1 MFFVPKGFILCS
13 NYFFCTLTGL
23 NPMIVMEIGE
33 HIREKRKAFGLTQ
46 VELAERLG
54 VGIRFVRELEKG
66 KSTVR
71 LDKVNQVLRL
81 FGEELYPQRITE

>member
-1 MFFVPKGFILCS
+1 MS
-13 NYFFCTLTGL
+13 
-23 NPMIVMEIGE
+23 IGE

-46 VELAERLG
+46 VELAERTG

-66 KSTVR
+66 KSTVQ

-81 FGEELYPQRITE
+81 FGEELQAHKVNE

>member
-1 MFFVPKGFILCS
+1 MS
-13 NYFFCTLTGL
+13 
-23 NPMIVMEIGE
+23 IGE

-46 VELAERLG
+46 VELAERSG

-66 KSTVR
+66 KSTVQ

-81 FGEELYPQRITE
+81 FGEELQAHKINE

>member
-1 MFFVPKGFILCS
+1 M
-13 NYFFCTLTGL
+13 N
-23 NPMIVMEIGE
+23 IGE

-46 VELAERLG
+46 VELAERSG

-66 KSTVR
+66 KSTVQ

-81 FGEELYPQRITE
+81 FGEELQAHKVNE

>member
-1 MFFVPKGFILCS
+1 MIFSKFYYI
-13 NYFFCTLTGL
+13 CTLTGL
-23 NPMIVMEIGE
+23 KQAITMSIGE

-46 VELAERLG
+46 VELAERSG

-66 KSTVR
+66 KSTVQ

-81 FGEELYPQRITE
+81 FGEELQAHKVNE